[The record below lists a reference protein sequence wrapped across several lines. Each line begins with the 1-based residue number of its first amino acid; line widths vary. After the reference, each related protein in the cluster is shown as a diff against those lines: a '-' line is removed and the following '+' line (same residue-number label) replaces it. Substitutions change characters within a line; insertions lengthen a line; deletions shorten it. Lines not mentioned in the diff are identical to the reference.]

1 MASQMNKITRGSG
14 RGLLLLALLFAAV
27 AAVLAFVALSRT
39 SDSNKDKAAAA
50 DTAKVVVASRDISAR
65 TDLKSEMLKTIDVPV
80 DSVLADSYS
89 STSAIIGKT
98 TRYPLAENEQVTA
111 LKIGVTEDNKDQG
124 LSSVLPAG
132 MRAFSITVS
141 EESGVGGLIL
151 PGDLVDVIAIFGG
164 DLVGV
169 DKAVTLIQN
178 IEVLAVAQAA
188 QEPIPPAADTTPD
201 GRAATPVA
209 SGTLGERPE
218 DVKPNPSART
228 VTLAV
233 TQDQAQLLALVQA
246 QGDLA
251 LSLRSFGDRATG
263 TPAETDL
270 TQYGAVRK
278 TPSP

>member
-1 MASQMNKITRGSG
+1 MARTMNKITRGSG

-27 AAVLAFVALSRT
+27 AAVLAFVALSRG
-39 SDSNKDKAAAA
+39 SDNKNEAAAA
-50 DTAKVVVASRDISAR
+50 DTKTVVVAARDVPAR
-65 TDLKSEMLKTIDVPV
+65 TELKSDMLKTIEVPV
-80 DSVLADSYS
+80 DSVLSNTYS
-89 STSAIIGKT
+89 DPSALVGQT

-111 LKIGVTEDNKDQG
+111 LKIGVTSNTEDQG

-132 MRAFSITVS
+132 TRAFAITVS

-151 PGDLVDVIAIFGG
+151 PGDLVDVIAILSS

-169 DKAVTLIQN
+169 DKTVTLIQN
-178 IEVLAVAQAA
+178 IEVLAVAQKA
-188 QEPIPPAADTTPD
+188 QEAIPPAANQT
-201 GRAATPVA
+201 ATPEP
-209 SGTLGERPE
+209 SGTLGERPS

-233 TQDQAQLLALVQA
+233 TQDQAQLLALVQSK
-246 QGDLA
+246 GDLA

-263 TPAETDL
+263 TTAETDL

>member
-1 MASQMNKITRGSG
+1 MSKITRGSG

-27 AAVLAFVALSRT
+27 AAILAFVALSR
-39 SDSNKDKAAAA
+39 SGNSKDEASAA
-50 DTAKVVVASRDISAR
+50 DTRTVVVAARDIPAR
-65 TDLKSEMLKTIDVPV
+65 TDLKIDMLKTVDVPV
-80 DSVLADSYS
+80 DSALADSYS
-89 STSAIIGKT
+89 STSAIVGKT

-169 DKAVTLIQN
+169 DKAVTLLQN
-178 IEVLAVAQAA
+178 IEVLAVAQKA

-201 GRAATPVA
+201 GQAATPVA

>member
-1 MASQMNKITRGSG
+1 MANRVNISRGSG
-14 RGLLLLALLFAAV
+14 RGLLLLALLFAVV
-27 AAVLAFVALSRT
+27 AAILAFVALSRT
-39 SDSNKDKAAAA
+39 SDNKDEASAA
-50 DTAKVVVASRDISAR
+50 DTKTVVVAARDIPAR
-65 TDLKSEMLKTIDVPV
+65 TELKSDMLKTADVPV
-80 DSVLADSYS
+80 DSALNDTYS
-89 STSAIIGKT
+89 DASALVGQT
-98 TRYPLAENEQVTA
+98 TRYPLVENEQVTA

-151 PGDLVDVIAIFGG
+151 PGDLVDVIAILQA

-169 DKAVTLIQN
+169 DKAVTLLQN
-178 IEVLAVAQAA
+178 IEVLAVAQKA
-188 QEPIPPAADTTPD
+188 QEPIPPAAETTPD
-201 GRAATPVA
+201 GQAATPVA
-209 SGTLGERPE
+209 SGTLGERPS
-218 DVKPNPSART
+218 DVKPNPGART

>member
-1 MASQMNKITRGSG
+1 MASSMSKITRGSG

-27 AAVLAFVALSRT
+27 AAILAFVALSRG
-39 SDSNKDKAAAA
+39 SDNKDEAAAA

-65 TDLKSEMLKTIDVPV
+65 TDLKSDMLKTIDVPV

-89 STSAIIGKT
+89 STSAIVGKT
-98 TRYPLAENEQVTA
+98 TRYPLAANEQVTA

-169 DKAVTLIQN
+169 DKAVTLLQN
-178 IEVLAVAQAA
+178 IEVLAVAQKA

-201 GRAATPVA
+201 GQAATPVA

-218 DVKPNPSART
+218 DVKPNPKART

>member
-1 MASQMNKITRGSG
+1 MASSMSKITRGSG

-27 AAVLAFVALSRT
+27 AAILAFVALSRG
-39 SDSNKDKAAAA
+39 SDNKDEAAAA
-50 DTAKVVVASRDISAR
+50 DTAKVVVAARNIPAR
-65 TDLKSEMLKTIDVPV
+65 TELTSDMLKTVDVPV

-89 STSAIIGKT
+89 STSAIVGKT
-98 TRYPLAENEQVTA
+98 TRYPLVENEQVTA
-111 LKIGVTEDNKDQG
+111 LKIGVTEDVKDQG

>member
-1 MASQMNKITRGSG
+1 MAGSMNKITRGSG

-27 AAVLAFVALSRT
+27 AAILAFVALNRG
-39 SDSNKDKAAAA
+39 SDNKDEASAA
-50 DTAKVVVASRDISAR
+50 DTKTVVVAARDIPAR
-65 TDLKSEMLKTIDVPV
+65 TDLESEMLKTIDVPV
-80 DSVLADSYS
+80 DSVLSDTYS
-89 STSAIIGKT
+89 DPSALVGQT
-98 TRYPLAENEQVTA
+98 TRYPLVENEQVTA
-111 LKIGVTEDNKDQG
+111 LKIGVTEDVKDQG
-124 LSSVLPAG
+124 LSSVLPTG
-132 MRAFSITVS
+132 MRAFSITIS
-141 EESGVGGLIL
+141 EESSVGGLVL
-151 PGDLVDVIAIFGG
+151 PGDLVDIIAIFDSG
-164 DLVGV
+164 LVGV
-169 DKAVTLIQN
+169 DKAVTLLQN
-178 IEVLAVAQAA
+178 VEVLAIAQTA
-188 QEPIPPAADTTPD
+188 QEAIPPAAETTPD
-201 GRAATPVA
+201 GQAATPVA

>member
-1 MASQMNKITRGSG
+1 MASSMNKISRGSG

-39 SDSNKDKAAAA
+39 SGNKDEAAAA
-50 DTAKVVVASRDISAR
+50 DTKTVVVAGRDIAAR
-65 TDLKSEMLKTIDVPV
+65 TDLKSDMLKTIDVPV

-89 STSAIIGKT
+89 STSAIVGKT

-151 PGDLVDVIAIFGG
+151 PGDLVDVIAILQA

-169 DKAVTLIQN
+169 DKAVTLLQN
-178 IEVLAVAQAA
+178 IEVLAVAQKA

-201 GRAATPVA
+201 GQAATPVA
-209 SGTLGERPE
+209 SGTLGERPS
-218 DVKPNPSART
+218 DVKPNPGART

>member
-1 MASQMNKITRGSG
+1 MASQMSKISRGSG
-14 RGLLLLALLFAAV
+14 RGLLLLALLFAV
-27 AAVLAFVALSRT
+27 LAAVLAFVALSRT
-39 SDSNKDKAAAA
+39 SDNKDEAAAA

-65 TDLKSEMLKTIDVPV
+65 TDLKIDMLKTVDVPV

-89 STSAIIGKT
+89 STSAIVGKT
-98 TRYPLAENEQVTA
+98 TRYPLAANEQVTA

-151 PGDLVDVIAIFGG
+151 PGDLVDVIAILQA

-169 DKAVTLIQN
+169 DKAVTLLQN
-178 IEVLAVAQAA
+178 IEVLAVAQKA
-188 QEPIPPAADTTPD
+188 QEPIPPAAETT
-201 GRAATPVA
+201 ATPVP
-209 SGTLGERPE
+209 SGTLGERPS

>member
-1 MASQMNKITRGSG
+1 MASSMSKITRGSG

-27 AAVLAFVALSRT
+27 AAILAFVALSRG
-39 SDSNKDKAAAA
+39 SDNKDEAAAA
-50 DTAKVVVASRDISAR
+50 DTAKVVVASRDIPAC
-65 TDLKSEMLKTIDVPV
+65 TDLKSDMLKTIDVPV

-89 STSAIIGKT
+89 STSAIVGKT

-151 PGDLVDVIAIFGG
+151 PGDLVDVIAILQA

>member
-1 MASQMNKITRGSG
+1 MSKITRGSG

-27 AAVLAFVALSRT
+27 AAILAFVALSRG
-39 SDSNKDKAAAA
+39 SDNKDEAAAA

-65 TDLKSEMLKTIDVPV
+65 TDLKSEMLKTVDVPV
-80 DSVLADSYS
+80 DSALADSYS
-89 STSAIIGKT
+89 STSAIVGKT

-151 PGDLVDVIAIFGG
+151 PGDLVDVIAILQA

-178 IEVLAVAQAA
+178 IEVLAVAQKA
-188 QEPIPPAADTTPD
+188 QEPIPPAAETTPD
-201 GRAATPVA
+201 GQAATPVP

>member
-1 MASQMNKITRGSG
+1 MASQMSKISRGSG
-14 RGLLLLALLFAAV
+14 RGLLLFALLFAAV
-27 AAVLAFVALSRT
+27 AAVLAFVALSR
-39 SDSNKDKAAAA
+39 SGGNNKNEASAA
-50 DTAKVVVASRDISAR
+50 DTTSVVVAARDIAAR
-65 TDLKSEMLKTIDVPV
+65 TDLKSDMLKTIDVPV

-89 STSAIIGKT
+89 STSAIVGKT

-111 LKIGVTEDNKDQG
+111 LKIGVSSNVENQG

-169 DKAVTLIQN
+169 DKAVTLLQN
-178 IEVLAVAQAA
+178 IEVLAVAQTA
-188 QEPIPPAADTTPD
+188 QEAIPPAAETTPD
-201 GRAATPVA
+201 GQAATPVA

-246 QGDLA
+246 QGNLA
-251 LSLRSFGDRATG
+251 LSLRSYGDRATG

>member
-27 AAVLAFVALSRT
+27 AAILAFVALSRG
-39 SDSNKDKAAAA
+39 SDNKDEAAAA
-50 DTAKVVVASRDISAR
+50 DTKTVVAAARDIPAR
-65 TDLKSEMLKTIDVPV
+65 TDLKIEMLKTIDVPV

-89 STSAIIGKT
+89 STSAIVGKT

-132 MRAFSITVS
+132 TRAFSITVS

-151 PGDLVDVIAIFGG
+151 PGDLVDVIGIFGG

-169 DKAVTLIQN
+169 DKAVTLLQN
-178 IEVLAVAQAA
+178 IEVLAVAQKA
-188 QEPIPPAADTTPD
+188 QEPIPPAAETTPD
-201 GRAATPVA
+201 GQAATPVA

-218 DVKPNPSART
+218 DVKPNPGART

>member
-1 MASQMNKITRGSG
+1 MASSMSKITRGSG

-27 AAVLAFVALSRT
+27 AAILAFVALSRG
-39 SDSNKDKAAAA
+39 SDNKDEAAAA

-65 TDLKSEMLKTIDVPV
+65 TDLKSEMLKTVDVPV
-80 DSVLADSYS
+80 DSALADSYS
-89 STSAIIGKT
+89 STSAIVGKT

-151 PGDLVDVIAIFGG
+151 PGDLVDVIAILQA

-178 IEVLAVAQAA
+178 IEVLAVAQKA
-188 QEPIPPAADTTPD
+188 QEPIPPAAETTPD
-201 GRAATPVA
+201 GQAATPVA
-209 SGTLGERPE
+209 SGTLGERPS

>member
-1 MASQMNKITRGSG
+1 MASSMSKISKGSG
-14 RGLLLLALLFAAV
+14 RGLLLLALLFAGV

-39 SDSNKDKAAAA
+39 SGSNKNEAAAS

-89 STSAIIGKT
+89 STSAIVGKT

-111 LKIGVTEDNKDQG
+111 LKIGVSGSVESQG

-132 MRAFSITVS
+132 TRAFSITVS

-151 PGDLVDVIAIFGG
+151 PGDLVDVIAILQA

-169 DKAVTLIQN
+169 DKAVTLLQN
-178 IEVLAVAQAA
+178 IEVLAVAQKA
-188 QEPIPPAADTTPD
+188 QEPIPPAAETT
-201 GRAATPVA
+201 ATPVP
-209 SGTLGERPE
+209 SGTLGERPS

-246 QGDLA
+246 QGNLA

>member
-1 MASQMNKITRGSG
+1 MNKISRGSG

-27 AAVLAFVALSRT
+27 AAVLAFVALSR
-39 SDSNKDKAAAA
+39 SGGSNKNEASAA
-50 DTAKVVVASRDISAR
+50 DTKTVVVAARDIPAR
-65 TDLKSEMLKTIDVPV
+65 TDLKSDILKTIDVPV
-80 DSVLADSYS
+80 DSVLADTYS
-89 STSAIIGKT
+89 STSAIVGKT

-111 LKIGVTEDNKDQG
+111 LKIGVSSNVENQG

-141 EESGVGGLIL
+141 EASGVGGLIL
-151 PGDLVDVIAIFGG
+151 PSDLVDVIAIFGG

-169 DKAVTLIQN
+169 DKAVTLLQN
-178 IEVLAVAQAA
+178 IEVLAVAQTA
-188 QEPIPPAADTTPD
+188 QEAIPPAADTTPD

>member
-1 MASQMNKITRGSG
+1 MATRVNISRGSG

-27 AAVLAFVALSRT
+27 AAVLAFVALSRG
-39 SDSNKDKAAAA
+39 SDNKDEAAAA
-50 DTAKVVVASRDISAR
+50 DTAKVVVASRDIPAR
-65 TDLKSEMLKTIDVPV
+65 TDLKSDMLKTIDVPV

-89 STSAIIGKT
+89 STSAIVGKT

-111 LKIGVTEDNKDQG
+111 LKIGVSGSVESQG

-132 MRAFSITVS
+132 TRAFSITVS

-151 PGDLVDVIAIFGG
+151 PGDLVDVIAILGG

-169 DKAVTLIQN
+169 DKAVTLLQN
-178 IEVLAVAQAA
+178 IEVLAVAQKA
-188 QEPIPPAADTTPD
+188 QEPIPPAAETTPD
-201 GRAATPVA
+201 GQAATPVA
-209 SGTLGERPE
+209 SGTLGERPS
-218 DVKPNPSART
+218 DVKPNPGART